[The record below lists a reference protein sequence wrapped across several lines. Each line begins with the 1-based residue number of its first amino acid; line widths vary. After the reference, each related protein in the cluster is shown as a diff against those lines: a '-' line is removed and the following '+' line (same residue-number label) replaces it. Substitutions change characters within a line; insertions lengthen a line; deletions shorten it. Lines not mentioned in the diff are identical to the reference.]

1 MVRKTLRYLASALTT
16 LLVSVAAVAASAPAS
31 AAGFTAADIFN
42 PAKISAMSLDIPTD
56 SVTSLG
62 TDPKKYTAAV
72 FSLTVNGYTIENIN
86 VGVRLKGSTSLEQLS
101 GHPSFKVAFNWGAS
115 KGSRL
120 VGLKNL
126 TLNAMTQDTS
136 KLHEFAAYKLH
147 NAMNVPAPRTG
158 WTTLKVNGTNKGLYL
173 SLETIDDIF
182 LGSKYTSITQHL
194 YEGVALKDFKFGND
208 NGAEKTGSFLVTE
221 GWTATPNKIDLK
233 NFIAMA
239 NIEDGA
245 TWWARFGQLA
255 DRSEWI
261 REWAVENFTGQWDGY
276 SGPIINNYFIRSDLF
291 GKFVLIPWGQDQTF
305 GENRQT
311 AATLDNYFFATD
323 APKVG
328 FPWVQQSFHKSTMD
342 RGMLFTKCLA
352 YAKCRTEYLTQL
364 KLVSAKAT
372 SMKLVTLMQ
381 NAAKV
386 IYSKTTAA
394 QRAEQVR
401 TQKWVALQQAK
412 IALVL
417 KKYGIR

>member
-1 MVRKTLRYLASALTT
+1 MMRKTLRYLAALLSAA
-16 LLVSVAAVAASAPAS
+16 LVAVGAVAASSPAT

-42 PAKISAMSLDIPTD
+42 PAKISAMSLNIPD
-56 SVTSLG
+56 ASVTSLG
-62 TDPKKYTAAV
+62 TDPKKYTAAT
-72 FSLTVNGYTIENIN
+72 FTITVNGFTISNIN
-86 VGVRLKGSTSLEQLS
+86 VGVRLKGSTSLERLT
-101 GHPSFKVAFNWGAS
+101 GRPSFKVAFNWGAS

-158 WTTLKVNGTNKGLYL
+158 WASMTVNGTNKGLYL
-173 SLETIDDIF
+173 SLETVDDIF

-194 YEGVALKDFKFGND
+194 YEGVGLKDFKFGND
-208 NGAEKTGSFLVTE
+208 DGQENTGSFLVHE
-221 GWTATPNKIDLK
+221 GWAATPNKIDLR

-239 NIEDGA
+239 NMPAGA
-245 TWWARFGQLA
+245 SWWAKFGQVA
-255 DRSEWI
+255 DRGEWI

-291 GKFVLIPWGQDQTF
+291 GKFVIIPWGQDQTF

-311 AATLDNYFFATD
+311 STLLDNYFFATD

-328 FPWVQQSFHKSTMD
+328 FPWVQQAFRKTTMD

-352 YAKCRTEYLTQL
+352 YSVCKKEYLTQL
-364 KLVSAKAT
+364 KLVSAKVT
-372 SMKLVTLMQ
+372 SIKLVTLMQ
-381 NAAKV
+381 KAAYV
-386 IYSKTTAA
+386 IRSKTTED
-394 QRAEQVR
+394 QKAEQLR

-412 IALVL
+412 VAAVL
-417 KKYGIR
+417 KKNGIR

>member
-1 MVRKTLRYLASALTT
+1 
-16 LLVSVAAVAASAPAS
+16 
-31 AAGFTAADIFN
+31 
-42 PAKISAMSLDIPTD
+42 MSLSIPD
-56 SVTSLG
+56 ASVTSLG
-62 TDPKKYTAAV
+62 TEPKKYTAAT
-72 FSLTVNGYTIENIN
+72 FTITVNGYKIQNIN
-86 VGVRLKGSTSLEQLS
+86 VGVRLKGSTSLEKLS
-101 GHPSFKVAFNWGAS
+101 GHPSFKVAFNWGPS

-158 WTTLKVNGTNKGLYL
+158 WTTLSVNGVNKGLYL

-194 YEGVALKDFKFGND
+194 YEGVGLKDFKLGND
-208 NGAEKTGSFLVTE
+208 NGLENTGSFMVTE

-239 NIEDGA
+239 NISDGA
-245 TWWARFGQLA
+245 TWWTRFGQLA

-291 GKFVLIPWGQDQTF
+291 GKFVIIPWGQDQTF

-311 AATLDNYFFATD
+311 SALLDNYFFATD
-323 APKVG
+323 QPKVG
-328 FPWVQQSFHKSTMD
+328 FPWVQQAFRKTTMD
-342 RGMLFTKCLA
+342 RGMLFTKCLS
-352 YAKCRTEYLTQL
+352 YSKCRTEYLTQL

-372 SMKLVTLMQ
+372 SIKLVTLMK
-381 NAAKV
+381 NAAYV
-386 IYSKTTAA
+386 IRSKTTEA
-394 QRAEQVR
+394 QKAEQVR
-401 TQKWVALQQAK
+401 TQNWVALQQTKVA
-412 IALVL
+412 AVL